1 MLDALGFV
9 AADDREGTLPNEPV
23 DEPTLR
29 DFLGR
34 VLGWGQHRAVDRA
47 VRSIHLS
54 LARRAALVLLGE
66 DDLVPLALALH
77 RRTLGAAQ
85 PFVVCDPRRGNWT
98 PTVRSPGNRASGA
111 EAFAAAVG
119 GTLCLRRSR
128 LPADFAEL
136 AELVRDSES
145 TVQVVV
151 CGAAGFDADP
161 FLILPV
167 PLYVPPLTARAE
179 ELPRIIEGYGQDA
192 VAALGARPDAF
203 TAEDQA
209 WIAQNYA
216 STLHEVEKAT
226 MRLVALRMAG
236 SISGAAEL
244 LGMAPVSLR
253 RWISRRSPVLGQ
265 APAFWGKVA
274 LLRQSLFGSFGCGH
288 R

>member
-1 MLDALGFV
+1 M
-9 AADDREGTLPNEPV
+9 P
-23 DEPTLR
+23 
-29 DFLGR
+29 
-34 VLGWGQHRAVDRA
+34 
-47 VRSIHLS
+47 I
-54 LARRAALVLLGE
+54 
-66 DDLVPLALALH
+66 ALALH
-77 RRTLGAAQ
+77 RRTLGAGQ

-98 PTVRSPGNRASGA
+98 PTVRSPGNRVSGA
-111 EAFAAAVG
+111 EAFAAAAG
-119 GTLCLRRSR
+119 GTLCLRHSR

-151 CGAAGFDADP
+151 CGAASYSADP

-167 PLYVPPLTARAE
+167 PLYVPPLTARAD

-216 STLHEVEKAT
+216 STLHEVEKAAL
-226 MRLVALRMAG
+226 RLVALRAAG

-265 APAFWGKVA
+265 APTFWGKW
-274 LLRQSLFGSFGCGH
+274 RF
-288 R
+288 